1 MIRRFNGSKINP
13 GWGLNESLS
22 RENVFGQNEIG
33 DAERVLEEVGENVV
47 VCDGGATAGVDRGGR
62 GSPEVEGG
70 CRREL
75 RRHHSHRWKTEEK
88 QGKMG
93 NSMKRDFPV
102 RLDLFFEEME
112 KLKGKKGDE
121 EAMMSCQEIEGHH
134 GNHLSFARVYSV
146 SFFSVCFKLCLIHRL
161 LLSLFLFA
169 FESFFL
175 QI

>member
-22 RENVFGQNEIG
+22 RENVFGQNQIG

-47 VCDGGATAGVDRGGR
+47 VCDGGAAAGVDRGGW

-70 CRREL
+70 RRREL

-102 RLDLFFEEME
+102 RLDLFFRRDGEIKRE
-112 KLKGKKGDE
+112 K
-121 EAMMSCQEIEGHH
+121 
-134 GNHLSFARVYSV
+134 R
-146 SFFSVCFKLCLIHRL
+146 R
-161 LLSLFLFA
+161 
-169 FESFFL
+169 
-175 QI
+175 